1 MFVLITRSWSRL
13 EFQAIAE
20 LDMPA
25 IQVLINYGV
34 GGGIKGLRDELRGY
48 RIQSGF
54 DGLKNRFE

>member
-34 GGGIKGLRDELRGY
+34 GGGGLRDELGGY
-48 RIQSGF
+48 RIQSEF
-54 DGLKNRFE
+54 DGLKEPV